1 MEMAEMEECQGK
13 RGRENERGNEGMRN
27 EERGNEGTEERRTKA
42 LKMVTKG
49 LSIDTNLSG

>member
-1 MEMAEMEECQGK
+1 MAEMAECQGK